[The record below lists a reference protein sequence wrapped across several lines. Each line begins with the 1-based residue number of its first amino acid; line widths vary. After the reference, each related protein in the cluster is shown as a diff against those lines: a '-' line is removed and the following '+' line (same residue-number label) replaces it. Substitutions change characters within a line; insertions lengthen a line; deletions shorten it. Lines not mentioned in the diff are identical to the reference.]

1 MGRNQVET
9 VKGTH
14 KLEINYSLPIIGIP
28 DGKVI
33 SFLKWFNEDLK
44 DTPINEIPTPFDEG
58 YLAILSIPFEF
69 RDGVKSN
76 AIKNVAK
83 KSGST
88 FRSVEE
94 QFNVVYKEMSYSI
107 IIHYDFRDGKRNF
120 YIYNGETY
128 VDIGSLPLGKVKDGI
143 KLEFPPIII
152 EDNTLILENAD
163 TVLYDGIGG
172 GALFQN
178 EMLSIYYALFVS
190 SMWYLT
196 LYKNRY
202 KYEKVLDKDGVRE
215 ALFKKPYER
224 KNNNIKT
231 ITTSIYDL
239 SRTPR
244 TRVQTL
250 MKKRAG
256 FEYSHQFEVTGHYRH
271 YKDGKVVYINQY
283 TKCKDKPELGQK
295 YLILVPKEGR

>member
-1 MGRNQVET
+1 MGENKIET

-14 KLEINYSLPIIGIP
+14 KLELNYSLPIVGIP
-28 DGKVI
+28 DDKVI

-44 DTPINEIPTPFDEG
+44 DTPIKDIPTPFEEG
-58 YLAILSIPFEF
+58 YLAILAIPFEF
-69 RDGVKSN
+69 RDGVKSK
-76 AIKNVAK
+76 AIKNVAREAV
-83 KSGST
+83 ST
-88 FRSVEE
+88 YRNVEK
-94 QFNVVYKEMSYSI
+94 QFEEVYKEMSSSV
-107 IIHYDFRDGKRNF
+107 IIHYDFKDGRRNF
-120 YIYNGETY
+120 HIYSGETY
-128 VDIGSLPLGKVKDGI
+128 LDIGSLPLGKVKDSV
-143 KLEFPPIII
+143 KLEFPSITI
-152 EDNTLILENAD
+152 EDNTLILNNAD
-163 TVLYDGIGG
+163 TILYSGIGG

-202 KYEKVLDKDGVRE
+202 KYERVLDKDGVRE
-215 ALFKKPYER
+215 TLFKKPYER
-224 KNNNIKT
+224 KNSNIKT

-244 TRVQTL
+244 TKVQTL
-250 MKKRAG
+250 IKKRAG

-295 YLILVPKEGR
+295 YLILVPKKGN